1 MDYSALASKLNSDA
15 DSLEATLNTIDSKK
29 GSFNKIWSGPSHDN
43 LMSNYGT
50 SVNNAI
56 AQVGNMRKLAGCLNN
71 LQAYKDKKE
80 TRDSLQTQLNNTPV
94 TDENSVAISR
104 LKYDIGNLNSEI
116 DSLRKRI
123 SGAASSFSKVSKK
136 FSIITFDTSEE
147 KASTETS
154 DSSSTENSSPVS
166 TSGSTQMVKT
176 SYSNPDFNNSA
187 AWVSQNPYAQAGY
200 TGQCT
205 WFSWGKFYETYGYS
219 PGFTGNGCDCADQL
233 LAAHGDKFYRS
244 DTPVSGSVF
253 SVLASGGHPYG
264 HTGMIIAVDGD
275 TITVQDGNYNG
286 TSDSFAVAQNDWR
299 TYTTTLSEFKSR
311 FGNVV
316 FANPI

>member
-15 DSLEATLNTIDSKK
+15 DTLEATLNTIDGKK

-123 SGAASSFSKVSKK
+123 SGAASSFSKVSK
-136 FSIITFDTSEE
+136 TAER
-147 KASTETS
+147 
-154 DSSSTENSSPVS
+154 V
-166 TSGSTQMVKT
+166 
-176 SYSNPDFNNSA
+176 
-187 AWVSQNPYAQAGY
+187 
-200 TGQCT
+200 
-205 WFSWGKFYETYGYS
+205 
-219 PGFTGNGCDCADQL
+219 
-233 LAAHGDKFYRS
+233 
-244 DTPVSGSVF
+244 
-253 SVLASGGHPYG
+253 
-264 HTGMIIAVDGD
+264 
-275 TITVQDGNYNG
+275 
-286 TSDSFAVAQNDWR
+286 
-299 TYTTTLSEFKSR
+299 
-311 FGNVV
+311 
-316 FANPI
+316 